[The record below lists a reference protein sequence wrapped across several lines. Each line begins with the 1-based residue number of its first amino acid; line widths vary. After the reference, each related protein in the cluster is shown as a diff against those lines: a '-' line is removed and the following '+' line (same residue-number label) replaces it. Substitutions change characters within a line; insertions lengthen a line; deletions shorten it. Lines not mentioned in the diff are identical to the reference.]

1 MIPFIASNYRRDK
14 IWLRRT
20 KPSKREYQAESR
32 SASFSILING
42 YQCQDLTGNKIWDA
56 IDGRQRRGK
65 TVIEKPGP
73 LAKDRAQLELTGL
86 GTLGG
91 PRGALLARE
100 ISKACFFRLLWPSTT
115 RGACSGLVSAGCQGK
130 FCHRQV
136 PEFCGKC
143 QYPAV

>member
-1 MIPFIASNYRRDK
+1 MASPHK
-14 IWLRRT
+14 AFQEGV
-20 KPSKREYQAESR
+20 SGREP
-32 SASFSILING
+32 FSIFQHSHQWISMSRPHW
-42 YQCQDLTGNKIWDA
+42 QDLTGNKIWDA